1 MCDTCSC
8 HHHQACG
15 ELGGHGHNGLL
26 FPLLSGALLIIG
38 LLLDHFVL
46 IPSILRLIY
55 YGVAFLPVG
64 FPILKE
70 AWHEILKKE
79 IFNEFLLIIIATT
92 GAFYIGEYPEAVGV
106 MLFYAIGEWFQ
117 DRAADKARNS
127 IKSLVDLRPDMVTLV
142 RADETFRV
150 TPQEVEVGTIIEAVS
165 GERLSLDGTL
175 INDVA
180 TFDTAALT
188 GESEP
193 RTIYKGEEV
202 LAGMIPHGTTVRL
215 NVLRPVQESALERIL
230 KLVNEAHSRKA
241 PAERFI
247 RRFAKVYTPIVIFL
261 AFFVAVLPP
270 LLLNN
275 AAFEDYLYR
284 ACIFLVISCPCALVV
299 SIPLSYYAGIGA
311 SSKRGILFKGGN
323 YLDAITKVKAVI
335 FDKTGTL
342 TVGKFEVEKITIE
355 DKAILAVVGGMEAK
369 STHPIARAITNYLQ
383 EHLTLTSLASVE
395 ESAGYG
401 LRADVGGHI
410 YKVGNARFIDVPVEE
425 VSEDLTQVFVSVDGV
440 YLGYIA
446 LADKPKV
453 DAKRGI
459 QALRRLGIKTIGI
472 LSGDKESI
480 VARLGKTLQA
490 DVCAGALLPEGK
502 ADYVIRFKKTT
513 DSQTAFVG
521 DGINDAPVLALSDLG
536 IAMGGSGSDAAI
548 ETADV
553 VIRSDKPS
561 KVAEAIQLGRQ
572 TRRLAI
578 LNIMLALGA
587 KLIVLLLGAFG
598 CVTLWLAVFADTG
611 VALLCIANVVCAQ
624 YRMCRSIRQDKK

>member
-8 HHHQACG
+8 HHHHACG
-15 ELGGHGHNGLL
+15 EQGGHGYNGLL

-70 AWHEILKKE
+70 AWYEILKKE

-383 EHLTLTSLASVE
+383 EHLTLTSLVSVE

-611 VALLCIANVVCAQ
+611 VALLCIANVFCAQ
-624 YRMCRSIRQDKK
+624 YRMCRPIRQDKK

>member
-1 MCDTCSC
+1 M
-8 HHHQACG
+8 
-15 ELGGHGHNGLL
+15 
-26 FPLLSGALLIIG
+26 
-38 LLLDHFVL
+38 
-46 IPSILRLIY
+46 
-55 YGVAFLPVG
+55 
-64 FPILKE
+64 
-70 AWHEILKKE
+70 
-79 IFNEFLLIIIATT
+79 
-92 GAFYIGEYPEAVGV
+92 
-106 MLFYAIGEWFQ
+106 
-117 DRAADKARNS
+117 
-127 IKSLVDLRPDMVTLV
+127 
-142 RADETFRV
+142 
-150 TPQEVEVGTIIEAVS
+150 
-165 GERLSLDGTL
+165 
-175 INDVA
+175 
-180 TFDTAALT
+180 
-188 GESEP
+188 
-193 RTIYKGEEV
+193 
-202 LAGMIPHGTTVRL
+202 
-215 NVLRPVQESALERIL
+215 
-230 KLVNEAHSRKA
+230 
-241 PAERFI
+241 
-247 RRFAKVYTPIVIFL
+247 
-261 AFFVAVLPP
+261 
-270 LLLNN
+270 
-275 AAFEDYLYR
+275 
-284 ACIFLVISCPCALVV
+284 
-299 SIPLSYYAGIGA
+299 
-311 SSKRGILFKGGN
+311 
-323 YLDAITKVKAVI
+323 
-335 FDKTGTL
+335 
-342 TVGKFEVEKITIE
+342 
-355 DKAILAVVGGMEAK
+355 
-369 STHPIARAITNYLQ
+369 
-383 EHLTLTSLASVE
+383 
-395 ESAGYG
+395 
-401 LRADVGGHI
+401 RADVGGHI

-624 YRMCRSIRQDKK
+624 YRMCRPIRQDKK

>member
-8 HHHQACG
+8 HHHHACG
-15 ELGGHGHNGLL
+15 EHGGHGHNGLL

-79 IFNEFLLIIIATT
+79 IFNEFLLMIIATT

-127 IKSLVDLRPDMVTLV
+127 IKSLVDLRPDMMTLV

-299 SIPLSYYAGIGA
+299 SIPLSYHAGIGA

-624 YRMCRSIRQDKK
+624 YRMCRPIRQDKK